1 MHSTEI
7 ISIDFGSYTTLVI
20 VSVADE
26 QFSDYNSSYFW
37 VFASQ
42 QLQIACLVV

>member
-7 ISIDFGSYTTLVI
+7 ISIDFGSYTTLV
-20 VSVADE
+20 SVADE
-26 QFSDYNSSYFW
+26 QFSDYSSYFW